1 MLTDTF
7 LTVLGDAEPGAR
19 ITGIVTWTVEPTLA
33 RADAVTR
40 AARMKTPVL
49 DAARACSGARIN
61 PLEGTCQAILEVPI
75 EGWRE
80 LLRSRDTLLLGDDVR
95 VEANV
100 VAFSTLPEPP

>member
-1 MLTDTF
+1 
-7 LTVLGDAEPGAR
+7 
-19 ITGIVTWTVEPTLA
+19 
-33 RADAVTR
+33 
-40 AARMKTPVL
+40 MKTPVL
-49 DAARACSGARIN
+49 DAARACSGARVN

-80 LLRSRDTLLLGDDVR
+80 LLRSRETLFLGDDVR